1 VRSGIV
7 KRRPGLRSGDPL
19 GALAALVLRFP
30 VRTLALTGC
39 ALLVAAVAAVGVTGK
54 LHHGG
59 TTPPG
64 SEWARAEHTLSTAFR
79 GGSPSVTLVATARGG
94 GSVDDP
100 AAVRAGTRLA
110 ERARGLPKVV
120 GVRSYWTGRPAAL
133 RAGDG
138 RSALVLLRVASSEAT
153 AHRDVGP
160 LLRELTGRH
169 GPLSVAATGPTPV
182 GLAIERQSRLDL
194 QRTELLAAPLTAAV
208 LVVVFGGVVA
218 AALALLV
225 GVCAVVGAVAFLSG
239 LSHLTTVSVIAL
251 NLTTALGFA
260 LAVDFGLFMLA
271 RYREERARYR
281 DACDPGEAVHQAL
294 VATVCSTGR
303 TVVCSAL
310 TVMGSLAAL
319 LVFPLGMLRS
329 VAYGGIAVVALSAL
343 LAMTALPA
351 ALLLLG
357 PRIDA
362 LSVRRRR
369 PWAVPDGGRWYRLA
383 HGVMRRPVP
392 VVLVLGVLLT
402 ALVLP
407 FAGARFGTF
416 DDRALPAGS
425 ATRLATDT
433 VRRDFDHHALHPVQV
448 ALPGLDARA
457 GAPALDGYAR
467 RLARLEHVARVET
480 ATGTYREG
488 RRVGPVA
495 PGSGYAS
502 PAGVWAAVVTDVGPE
517 TAEGAQ
523 VARAVRAVSAPVP
536 ALVGGTQAWL
546 ADLADAVRAGVVP
559 ALSLIAAVTLLLLG
573 WCTRSVVLPLKALV
587 LNVLSLSATFGVMVL
602 VFQEGHL
609 SGWLGGFSATG
620 VTDTVVPVLVLC
632 VAFGLSMDYEVLLL
646 SRTVEEYGAGASTRQ
661 AVARAVQRT
670 AGLFTASALVVIV
683 VMAALAASGLLLLKV
698 VGVGLAVAVFVDATV
713 IRLLLAPAL
722 MALLGRANW
731 WVPAFR
737 PARQS
742 LVPMKR

>member
-1 VRSGIV
+1 MRSGIV
-7 KRRPGLRSGDPL
+7 KRRARVLPADPL
-19 GALAALVLRFP
+19 GALAGLVLRFP
-30 VRTLALTGC
+30 VRTLVVTGC
-39 ALLVAAVAAVGVTGK
+39 TLLLAAVAAVGVGEN
-54 LHHGG
+54 LYHGG

-64 SEWARAEHTLSTAFR
+64 AESARADHTLTTAFR
-79 GGSPSVTLVATARGG
+79 SGSPTVTLVATTGA
-94 GSVDDP
+94 SVDDV

-110 ERARGLPKVV
+110 ERARRLPKVV
-120 GVRSYWTGRPAAL
+120 EVRAYWPHRPAAL
-133 RAGDG
+133 RGRDG
-138 RSALVLLRVASSEAT
+138 RAALVLLRVAGGEAT
-153 AHRDVGP
+153 AHKDVEP

-169 GPLSVAATGPTPV
+169 GPLTVAATGQTPV
-182 GLAIERQSRLDL
+182 GLAIERQSRQDL
-194 QRTELLAAPLTAAV
+194 HRTELLAAPLTAAI
-208 LVVVFGGVVA
+208 LVVVFGSVVA
-218 AALALLV
+218 AGLTLLV
-225 GVCAVVGAVAFLSG
+225 GLCAVVGAAAFLSG
-239 LSHLTTVSVIAL
+239 LSGLTTVSVIAL

-260 LAVDFGLFMLA
+260 LAVDFSLFMLA

-281 DACDPGEAVHQAL
+281 EERDPGEATHQAL
-294 VATVCSTGR
+294 LATVCSTGR

-310 TVMGSLAAL
+310 TVIGSLAAL
-319 LVFPLGMLRS
+319 LLFPLDMLRS

-343 LAMTALPA
+343 LAITALPA

-362 LSVRRRR
+362 LSVHRRRS
-369 PWAVPDGGRWYRLA
+369 WAVPDGGRWYRLA
-383 HGVMRRPVP
+383 YGVMRRPVP

-407 FAGARFGTF
+407 FTGARFGTF

-425 ATRLATDT
+425 ATRQATET
-433 VRRDFDHHALHPVQV
+433 VRRNFDHHALSPVQV

-457 GAPALDGYAR
+457 GAAALEGYAR
-467 RLARLEHVARVET
+467 RLSGLEHVTRVET

-488 RRVGPVA
+488 RRVGRPE
-495 PGSGYAS
+495 PGHGYAS
-502 PAGVWAAVVTDVGPE
+502 AAGVWAAVVTDVGPE
-517 TAEGAQ
+517 TPEGAQ
-523 VARAVRAVSAPVP
+523 VVRAVRAVSSPVP

-546 ADLADAVRAGVVP
+546 ADLGDAIRGGVVP
-559 ALSLIAAVTLLLLG
+559 ALSLIAVVTLLLLG
-573 WCTRSVVLPLKALV
+573 WCTRSVVLPVKALV
-587 LNVLSLSATFGVMVL
+587 LNVLSLSATFGVMVW
-602 VFQEGHL
+602 VFQEGDL
-609 SGWLGGFSATG
+609 AGRLGGFTATG

-646 SRTVEEYGAGASTRQ
+646 SRTVEEHEAGASTRQ
-661 AVARAVQRT
+661 AVARAVQHT

-731 WVPAFR
+731 WVPAVR
-737 PARQS
+737 PALPS
-742 LVPMKR
+742 APYVPVKR

>member
-1 VRSGIV
+1 M
-7 KRRPGLRSGDPL
+7 KRNLRLLPADPL
-19 GALAALVLRFP
+19 GALAGLVLRFP
-30 VRTLALTGC
+30 VRTLVLTGC
-39 ALLVAAVAAVGVTGK
+39 ALLVAAVTAVGVNEN
-54 LHHGG
+54 LYHGG
-59 TTPPG
+59 TTAPG
-64 SEWARAEHTLSTAFR
+64 AEWARAEHTLSTAFR
-79 GGSPSVTLVATARGG
+79 SGSPTVTLVATAGPG

-100 AAVRAGTRLA
+100 ASVAAGTRLA
-110 ERARGLPKVV
+110 ERARRLPKVV
-120 GVRSYWTGRPAAL
+120 EVRSYWPGRPAAL
-133 RAGDG
+133 RGRDG
-138 RSALVLLRVASSEAT
+138 RSALVLLRVASGEAT
-153 AHRDVGP
+153 AHRDVEP

-169 GPLSVAATGPTPV
+169 GPLAVGATGATPV

-194 QRTELLAAPLTAAV
+194 RRTELLAAPLTAAV
-208 LVVVFGGVVA
+208 LVLVFGGVVA
-218 AALALLV
+218 AGLALLV
-225 GVCAVVGAVAFLSG
+225 GLCAVVGAVAFLTG
-239 LSHLTTVSVIAL
+239 LSQLTTVSVIAL

-260 LAVDFGLFMLA
+260 LAVDFSLFMMA

-281 DACDPGEAVHQAL
+281 DEPDPGEAAHQAL

-310 TVMGSLAAL
+310 TVIGSLAAL
-319 LVFPLGMLRS
+319 LVFPLDMLRS
-329 VAYGGIAVVALSAL
+329 VAYGGITVVALSAL
-343 LAMTALPA
+343 LAVTALPA
-351 ALLLLG
+351 ALVLLG
-357 PRIDA
+357 PRVDA

-369 PWAVPDGGRWYRLA
+369 PWTTPDGGRWYRLA
-383 HGVMRRPVP
+383 HTVMRRPVP
-392 VVLVLGVLLT
+392 VVLVLGALLT

-407 FAGARFGTF
+407 FTDARFGTF

-425 ATRLATDT
+425 ATRRATDT
-433 VRRDFDHHALHPVQV
+433 VRRDFDHHALNPVQV

-457 GAPALDGYAR
+457 GAAALDGYAR

-488 RRVGPVA
+488 RRVAPPV
-495 PGSGYAS
+495 PGHGYAS
-502 PAGVWAAVVTDVGPE
+502 GAGAWAAVVTDVGPE
-517 TAEGAQ
+517 TAEG
-523 VARAVRAVSAPVP
+523 VSVVRAVRAVSSPVP

-546 ADLADAVRAGVVP
+546 ADLADAIRARLVP
-559 ALSLIAAVTLLLLG
+559 ALSLIAVVTLLLLG

-609 SGWLGGFSATG
+609 SGWLGGFTVTG

-646 SRTVEEYGAGASTRQ
+646 SRTVEEHGAGAPTRR
-661 AVARAVQRT
+661 AVARAVQHT
-670 AGLFTASALVVIV
+670 AGLFTASALVVVV

-731 WVPAFR
+731 WVPALR
-737 PARQS
+737 PAPQS
-742 LVPMKR
+742 LVPVKR

>member
-1 VRSGIV
+1 MRSGMV
-7 KRRPGLRSGDPL
+7 KRRLSLLPADPL
-19 GALAALVLRFP
+19 GSLAELVLRFP
-30 VRTLALTGC
+30 VRTLVLTGC
-39 ALLVAAVAAVGVTGK
+39 ALLLAAVAAVGVGEN
-54 LHHGG
+54 LYHGG
-59 TTPPG
+59 TTAPG
-64 SEWARAEHTLSTAFR
+64 AESARAEHTLSTAFR
-79 GGSPSVTLVATARGG
+79 SGSPSVTLVATTG
-94 GSVDDP
+94 GSVDDA

-110 ERARGLPKVV
+110 ERARRLPKVV
-120 GVRSYWTGRPAAL
+120 EVRSYWPHRPASL
-133 RAGDG
+133 RGRDG
-138 RSALVLLRVASSEAT
+138 RAALVLLRVASSEAT
-153 AHRDVGP
+153 AHKDVEP

-169 GPLSVAATGPTPV
+169 GPLAVSATGATPV

-194 QRTELLAAPLTAAV
+194 RRTELLAAPLTAAV

-218 AALALLV
+218 AGLALLV
-225 GVCAVVGAVAFLSG
+225 GLCAVVGAAAFLSG
-239 LSHLTTVSVIAL
+239 LSGLTTVSVIAL

-260 LAVDFGLFMLA
+260 LAVDFSLFMLA

-281 DACDPGEAVHQAL
+281 EEGDRSEAAHQAL
-294 VATVCSTGR
+294 VATVCTTGR

-310 TVMGSLAAL
+310 TVIGSLGAL
-319 LVFPLGMLRS
+319 LLFPLGMLRS
-329 VAYGGIAVVALSAL
+329 VAYGGITVVALSAL
-343 LAMTALPA
+343 LAITALPA
-351 ALLLLG
+351 ALFLLG

-362 LSVRRRR
+362 LSVRGRRS
-369 PWAVPDGGRWYRLA
+369 WAAPDGGRWYRLA
-383 HGVMRRPVP
+383 YGVMRRPVP

-416 DDRALPAGS
+416 DDRALPAAS
-425 ATRLATDT
+425 ATRQATET
-433 VRRDFDHHALHPVQV
+433 VRRDFDHQALSPVQV
-448 ALPGLDARA
+448 VLPGLDARA
-457 GAPALDGYAR
+457 GAVALDGYAR

-488 RRVGPVA
+488 RRVRPA
-495 PGSGYAS
+495 EPGHGYAS
-502 PAGVWAAVVTDVGPE
+502 AAGAWAAVVTDVGPE
-517 TAEGAQ
+517 TAAGAE
-523 VARAVRAVSAPVP
+523 VVRAVRAVSSPVP

-546 ADLADAVRAGVVP
+546 ADLGDTIRAGVVP
-559 ALSLIAAVTLLLLG
+559 ALSLIAVVTLLLLG

-587 LNVLSLSATFGVMVL
+587 LNVLSLSATFGVMVW

-609 SGWLGGFSATG
+609 SGWLGGFTATG

-646 SRTVEEYGAGASTRQ
+646 SRTVEEHEAGASTRQ
-661 AVARAVQRT
+661 AVARAVQHT

-731 WVPAFR
+731 WLPAAR
-737 PARQS
+737 PALQS
-742 LVPMKR
+742 LVPVKR